1 MKLFTKKTF
10 PVLQMSCAACA
21 NRIEK
26 TARQCNGVIRA
37 DVNFAAATITV
48 EYDPEVCSPEIIQ
61 EKVRSAG
68 YDLMIGQA
76 EKEQKQIKNIQEQH
90 LIQLKKYAAIALL
103 LSIPVAVIGM
113 FFEHFPYAQ
122 PIMWLLATP
131 VVFWAGQDFHRNAW
145 KQLKHFTANMDTLV
159 STSTII
165 AYLFSVFN
173 MLFPEFWL
181 QRGIVPHVYFE
192 ASSVIIAFILL
203 GRLLEERAKKQT
215 SAAIRHLMEL
225 QPDTVTQVLP
235 DGRLVTTDVS
245 NILPGSLIMVH
256 PGERIAV
263 DGKVT
268 EGYSYV
274 DESML
279 SGEPIAVLKQ
289 AGSEVF
295 AGTSNQ
301 KGTFRFR
308 ATKTGADSTLSQM
321 IRLVQEAQGSKAPI
335 QKLADRIAAWFV
347 PGMLCIALL
356 TFVMWMIFDPTDGFT
371 HGILG
376 MVTVLIIACPCALGL
391 ATPTAIMVGIGK
403 AAESGILI
411 KDAESLETACKI
423 DTLVLDKTGTLTEG
437 KPVVTDFTWEHEITN
452 RKQLENCFY
461 TLEQLSEHPLA
472 EAIAQYL
479 QAESRPITDF
489 QSITGAGIT
498 GKIDGRIYRIGNRKY
513 MEDSGIQLSE
523 FLSEQAVLL
532 EQQAKSIVWFS
543 DSQKTLAVAGIT
555 DRLKPGS
562 VQAVRVLQ
570 EQGIEIYMLTGDGE
584 AAARETAQKAGI
596 ARYKAQMNPE
606 QKAQFIQSLQ
616 KQGKIVGMTGDGIND
631 GAALAQANLSIAMG
645 KGSDIAMDVAQMTII
660 ASDLEKI
667 PQAVR
672 LSVHTVRT
680 IRQNLF
686 WAFFYNLISVPIA
699 AGILYPICGFLLNP
713 MIAGAAM
720 AMSSISVLANSL
732 RLKRQKYDF
741 TPPIKMTES
750 TSTQFVVEGM
760 MCEHCRQH
768 VEEAL
773 NTIPGIKASVTLN
786 PPVATLVISRND
798 IHTELLQET
807 LDKIGNYH
815 IRSVK

>member
-1 MKLFTKKTF
+1 MKHSIKKTF

-21 NRIEK
+21 SRIEK
-26 TARQCNGVIRA
+26 TTRQCNGVIRA
-37 DVNFAAATITV
+37 DVNFAAATITI
-48 EYDPEVCSPEIIQ
+48 EYNPEVCNLEIVQKEI
-61 EKVRSAG
+61 RSAG
-68 YDLMIGQA
+68 YDLIIGKP
-76 EKEQKQIKNIQEQH
+76 EKKQNQIKNIQEQH
-90 LIQLKKYAAIALL
+90 LNQLKKRSAIALL

-113 FFEHFPYAQ
+113 FFESFPYAQ

-145 KQLKHFTANMDTLV
+145 KQLKHHTANMDTLV

-173 MLFPEFWL
+173 LFFPEFWL
-181 QRGIVPHVYFE
+181 QKGLMPHVYFE

-203 GRLLEERAKKQT
+203 GRFLEERAKKQT

-235 DGRLVTTDVS
+235 DGSLTITDVS
-245 NILPGSLIMVH
+245 NILPGDLIMVH

-279 SGEPIAVLKQ
+279 SGEPMAVLKQ

-301 KGTFRFR
+301 KGSFRFR

-321 IRLVQEAQGSKAPI
+321 IRLVQEAQGSKAPV

-347 PGMLCIALL
+347 PAMLCIALL
-356 TFVMWMIFDPTDGFT
+356 TFTIWIIFDPTDGLT
-371 HGILG
+371 HGILA

-403 AAESGILI
+403 AAENGILI
-411 KDAESLETACKI
+411 KDAESLETACRI

-437 KPVVTDFTWEHEITN
+437 KPVVTDFFWEHGADP
-452 RKQLENCFY
+452 KQLASCFY

-472 EAIAQYL
+472 EAITQYL
-479 QAESRPITDF
+479 QAESKPITDF
-489 QSITGAGIT
+489 QSSTGAGIT
-498 GKIDGRIYRIGNRKY
+498 GKIDGMTYRVGNRKY

-523 FLSEQAVLL
+523 FLCKKAILL

-543 DSQKTLAVAGIT
+543 DSRKAQAVAGIT

-562 VQAVRVLQ
+562 VQAVKALQ
-570 EQGIEIYMLTGDGE
+570 KQGIEIYMLTGDGE
-584 AAARETAQKAGI
+584 AAAKETARKAGI
-596 ARYKAQMNPE
+596 THYKAQMHPE

-616 KQGKIVGMTGDGIND
+616 KQGKTVGMTGDGIND
-631 GAALAQANLSIAMG
+631 GAALAQADLSIAMG

-667 PQAVR
+667 PQAIR

-686 WAFFYNLISVPIA
+686 WAFFYNLISIPIA

-732 RLKRQKYDF
+732 RMKRQKSDF
-741 TPPIKMTES
+741 SSPAEVPES
-750 TSTQFVVEGM
+750 TPMQFIVEGM
-760 MCEHCRQH
+760 MCEHCRQR

-773 NTIPGIKASVTLN
+773 NTIPGIQASVTLN

-798 IHTELLQET
+798 LHTELLQEA
-807 LDKIGNYH
+807 LDKVGNYH
-815 IRSVK
+815 IRDIK